1 MLKHNMRAEQS
12 LDICQRATRAPL
24 SREVN
29 KMTRRAFWER
39 SDNPLGAAE
48 HNISTAEV
56 WCMGRVSLK
65 NTNII
70 CGQNKAL
77 IHAKDRPSL
86 RYRESEQNDP

>member
-1 MLKHNMRAEQS
+1 MPKSDPRRVIARVS
-12 LDICQRATRAPL
+12 KT
-24 SREVN
+24 
-29 KMTRRAFWER
+29 TRRVFWER

-56 WCMGRVSLK
+56 WGMGRVSLK

-77 IHAKDRPSL
+77 IHAKEPKLLRLDR
-86 RYRESEQNDP
+86 SEQNDP

>member
-12 LDICQRATRAPL
+12 LDTCQRATRALL

-29 KMTRRAFWER
+29 NADTVANER
-39 SDNPLGAAE
+39 SVKPNAQKGLRGGM
-48 HNISTAEV
+48 
-56 WCMGRVSLK
+56 WRVSLK

-70 CGQNKAL
+70 CGQNKAFK
-77 IHAKDRPSL
+77 HAKERPAP

>member
-12 LDICQRATRAPL
+12 LDTCQSATCAPL

-29 KMTRRAFWER
+29 NA
-39 SDNPLGAAE
+39 GAVAHE
-48 HNISTAEV
+48 QSVKPNV
-56 WCMGRVSLK
+56 QKGLRGGMGRVSLK

-77 IHAKDRPSL
+77 IHAKEPKLLRLDR
-86 RYRESEQNDP
+86 SEQNDP